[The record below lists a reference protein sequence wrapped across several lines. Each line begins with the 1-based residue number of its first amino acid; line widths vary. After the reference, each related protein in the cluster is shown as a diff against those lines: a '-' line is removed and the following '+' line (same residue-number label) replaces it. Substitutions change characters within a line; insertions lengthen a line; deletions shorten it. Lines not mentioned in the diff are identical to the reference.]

1 MEVYVEK
8 GKVIKKV
15 GSELDVLK
23 NIADWLN
30 EWEDSVMSVKYKM
43 DDDEIMIDLF
53 GESYEDL
60 VDCRWD
66 GHILGRIVLYR
77 DCSPN
82 GVIKEIK

>member
-8 GKVIKKV
+8 EKEIKKV
-15 GSELDVLK
+15 GSELDTLK
-23 NIADWLN
+23 EILDWLEEKKELPMN
-30 EWEDSVMSVKYKM
+30 VKLKM

-60 VDCRWD
+60 VNRRWD
-66 GHILGRIVLYR
+66 GNILGRIVLYR

>member
-8 GKVIKKV
+8 GKEIKKV
-15 GSELDVLK
+15 GSELEVLK
-23 NIADWLN
+23 KIANWLN

-60 VDCRWD
+60 VNRRWD

-77 DCSPN
+77 DCSFN
-82 GVIKEIK
+82 GVVKEVN